1 MRVLVTR
8 PEHSA
13 WHTAARLEALGHEP
27 IMLPLTQA
35 AHDPQAAQ
43 AALARPHRALA
54 MTSAEAVRAISPLGS
69 ALSPYLSEPVFA
81 VGRATAEAAEAQGF
95 SNLHTGSGTGTGL
108 AELVAG
114 LPSQS
119 NDPLLYLAGS
129 PRSPFFEQSLGARNI
144 PLTVAEVYRMLPIAY
159 DEDALETTFVQA
171 RPDAVLL
178 FSRENARL
186 FFRLAALFRPALDE
200 LLVLGISESILEA
213 VPPSFCRKIK
223 IAERPDEEGLFALL

>member
-8 PEHSA
+8 PQSSA
-13 WHTAARLEALGHEP
+13 RRTAVRLQALGHEP
-27 IMLPLTQA
+27 IMLPLTHA

-54 MTSAEAVRAISPLGS
+54 MTSAEAVRAISALGP
-69 ALSPYLSEPVFA
+69 ALAPYLSKPLFA
-81 VGRATAEAAEAQGF
+81 VGKATAEAAEVEGF
-95 SNLHTGSGTGTGL
+95 SNLHPGSGTGAGL

-114 LPSQS
+114 FPSGS

-129 PRSPFFEQSLGARNI
+129 PRSSSFEESLGARNV

-159 DEDALETTFVQA
+159 DEDALTIAFVRA
-171 RPDAVLL
+171 RPDAVMLY
-178 FSRENARL
+178 SRENARL
-186 FFRLAALFRPALDE
+186 FFRLAASFRSALQE

-213 VPPSFCRKIK
+213 VPPHFRRKIK
-223 IAERPDEEGLFALL
+223 IAERPDEDGLFALL